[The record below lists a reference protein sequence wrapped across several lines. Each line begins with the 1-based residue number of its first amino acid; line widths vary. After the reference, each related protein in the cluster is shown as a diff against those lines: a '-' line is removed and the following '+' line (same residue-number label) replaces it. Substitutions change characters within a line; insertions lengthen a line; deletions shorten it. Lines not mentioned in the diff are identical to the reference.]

1 MNDARAAYL
10 ALALVPGIGPA
21 RMRTLL
27 DACGSALGAHAAPFA
42 FLCALPG
49 FSRALATAVR
59 ETRLETGAEALR
71 QAEAM
76 GARVLLA
83 DDADFPAT
91 LRTIPDPPLALFALG
106 DLALL
111 SRPAV
116 AVVGSRD
123 HTPYG
128 AAACREVVRAAV
140 EAGLV
145 VVSGM
150 ARGLDA
156 VAHAATLE
164 LAGATVGVLGNGL
177 GVVYP
182 AANREL
188 YARVARQGLLL
199 TEFAPGERPRVHTF
213 PRRNRLISGLSR
225 VTVVVEAAPGSGA
238 LITVDA
244 ALEQGRDVLAV
255 PGPITSPRSLGV
267 NRLLRD
273 GAGPFL
279 DAEDLLAHYPVLG
292 GAGKSRAGAASGAR
306 AQAAAEQPSLFAPA
320 PPDLDDEERAVLG
333 AVDAEPLQLERLLE
347 RTALPPARLLSVLLR
362 LELAGAVEQ
371 EPGRRFRRVVMV

>member
-1 MNDARAAYL
+1 MNDSRAAYL
-10 ALALVPGIGPA
+10 ALALQPGIGPV

-27 DACGSALGAHAAPFA
+27 DACGSALGAHSAPFA

-59 ETRLETGAEALR
+59 EARPELGHDALR
-71 QAEAM
+71 RAEAM

-83 DDADFPAT
+83 DDADFPES
-91 LRTIPDPPLALFALG
+91 LRTIPDPPLALFARG
-106 DLALL
+106 ELALL
-111 SRPAV
+111 TRPAV

-128 AAACREVVRAAV
+128 AAACHEVVRAAV
-140 EAGLV
+140 GAGLV
-145 VVSGM
+145 VASGM

-164 LAGATVGVLGNGL
+164 LGGATIGVLGNGL

-182 AANREL
+182 AANRDL
-188 YARVARQGLLL
+188 YRSVAERGLLL

-213 PRRNRLISGLSR
+213 PRRNRIISGLSR

-238 LITVDA
+238 LITADA

-279 DAEDLLAHYPVLG
+279 EAEDLLAHYPELG
-292 GAGKSRAGAASGAR
+292 GAGTRRPPAASGAS
-306 AQAAAEQPSLFAPA
+306 AGAAGAQPSLFAPA
-320 PPDLDDEERAVLG
+320 PPDLDAEERCVLG
-333 AVDAEPLQLERLLE
+333 ALDAEPLQLERLLE
-347 RTALPPARLLSVLLR
+347 RTALPPAQLLSVLLR

-371 EPGRRFRRVVMV
+371 EPGRRFRRVVAV